1 MNQNIRANTVRLI
14 DETGKQVGLVELS
27 KALNLARDKELDL
40 VEVASK
46 ADPPVVRIVDF
57 KKFKYEEAKK
67 ERTARKKTRQVD
79 TKEIWLGPLMSDH
92 DLEVRMAHARIFLSH
107 GDRVKLTVKFG
118 GREIAHPE
126 FGFKLLEKAE
136 ALLNEQAEKD
146 SEPKMMGR
154 NLSVSLKPTKGN
166 KHHEEKNKQ
175 NS

>member
-1 MNQNIRANTVRLI
+1 MNQNIRAKTVRLI
-14 DETGKQVGLVELS
+14 GETGKQIGVVEINEAMS
-27 KALNLARDKELDL
+27 LARDRDLDL

-46 ADPPVVRIVDF
+46 VDPPVVRIVDF

-67 ERTARKKTRQVD
+67 ERTTRKKTRKVD
-79 TKEIWLGPLMSDH
+79 TKEIWLGPLMSEH
-92 DLEVRMAHARIFLSH
+92 DLEIRMEHAKNFLAH

-126 FGFKLLEKAE
+126 FGYKLLEKAG
-136 ALLNEQAEKD
+136 ALLSEQAEKD
-146 SEPKMMGR
+146 SDPKMMGR

-166 KHHEEKNKQ
+166 KKHEEKNKQ